1 MSFAQQVVLFLVDGM
16 RPDGL
21 QAADTPFMD
30 SLMAAGSSTMTARTV
45 TPSTTLPCHTSL
57 FYGVTP
63 ERHGI
68 TTNVWQPP
76 ARPTP
81 SLFQQLHQGGLK
93 TAQFYNWEELR
104 DMSPPG
110 FRTAS
115 FFIDNLY
122 EPNGAGDL
130 EIARSARSWLLTHPI
145 HFAFIYLGQ
154 TDIIGHVFGWM
165 SDEYLQ
171 AIANADRAIGDVLAA
186 LSAETVVLV
195 TSDHGGHGK
204 THGTDMPEDMT
215 IPLIIHGGNLAGGV
229 IERPVAI
236 TDIAP
241 TIVTL
246 FGRTPPP
253 DWIGRTLIEL

>member
-1 MSFAQQVVLFLVDGM
+1 MPFAQQVVLFLVDGM

-30 SLMAAGSSTMTARTV
+30 RLMADGSSAMNARTV
-45 TPSTTLPCHTSL
+45 MPSTTLPCHASL

-63 ERHGI
+63 ERHGV

-81 SLFQQLHQGGLK
+81 SLFQQLHQSGLK

-110 FRTAS
+110 SLDIAL
-115 FFIDNLY
+115 FINNLY

-130 EIARSARSWLLTHPI
+130 KIARSARSWLSAHPI

-165 SDEYLQ
+165 SKEYLD
-171 AIANADRAIGDVLAA
+171 AIANADRAIGEVLAA

-204 THGTDMPEDMT
+204 THGTDCPEDMT
-215 IPLIIHGGNLAGGV
+215 IPLIISGSQIPRGKISG
-229 IERPVAI
+229 PVAI

-246 FGRTPPP
+246 FGRTPPS
-253 DWIGRTLIEL
+253 DWIGRALIEL